1 MTAALFVNPMVLPF
15 HSLLWLLMPL
25 CVSVAV
31 VYKAIRTE
39 DLRRLPREILVLLAY
54 MLVGLL
60 VLAGALW
67 LLADPEILALTGR

>member
-15 HSLLWLLMPL
+15 NSLLWLLLPL

-31 VYKAIRTE
+31 VYKTIRTE
-39 DLRRLPREILVLLAY
+39 YLRRLPQEILVLLVY

-60 VLAGALW
+60 VLAGAMW
-67 LLADPEILALTGR
+67 LLADPGILALTGR